1 MIVTDARKRQIGW
14 VAALAM
20 CLGLFVLLS
29 LSTHAVKSEVL
40 LAERKIVALERQTL
54 MLETEFQARASQR
67 QLANWNRVEFGYD
80 APRADQYFDSERQLA
95 SLGQPMGPDAPS
107 PIRVARADTGGGDAQ
122 VIEPQPMVSPITG
135 QPVTLASAQIE
146 ESDPGAAFTEAFG
159 NFLIEASPIRAAKA
173 QTPVAMNFS
182 ADQSANGAA
191 SEAGE

>member
-20 CLGLFVLLS
+20 CLGIFALLS

-40 LAERKIVALERQTL
+40 LAERKIVLLERETL
-54 MLETEFQARASQR
+54 MLETELQARASQR
-67 QLANWNRVEFGYD
+67 QLANWNRIEFGYE

-95 SLGQPMGPDAPS
+95 SLGEPIGPNAPS
-107 PIRVARADTGGGDAQ
+107 PIRVARADVAEEDAPPMDTG
-122 VIEPQPMVSPITG
+122 PMVSPVSG
-135 QPVTLASAQIE
+135 APVTLASAALD

-159 NFLIEASPIRAAKA
+159 NFLIEASPIRTAQA
-173 QTPVAMNFS
+173 QTPLS
-182 ADQSANGAA
+182 ADRIQS